1 LAAATEVVFALAGVI
16 ECPRIEEAS
25 DERNFIDES
34 GNRLYPH
41 LTVLRAP
48 ETGIS
53 LIRIGLVA
61 RAFAR

>member
-1 LAAATEVVFALAGVI
+1 MAVFALAGVI
-16 ECPRIEEAS
+16 ECPRIEERP

-41 LTVLRAP
+41 VTMRRAD
-48 ETGIS
+48 ET
-53 LIRIGLVA
+53 RIDSIQLALVA